1 MNEARKCISRR
12 LPPAQEFLNS
22 AIALCRSFDVNFDN
36 NFNILDASLVLSN
49 YRTLELE
56 GQAP

>member
-22 AIALCRSFDVNFDN
+22 AIALCRSFDVNFDTSRDQSTTDRHLTGN
-36 NFNILDASLVLSN
+36 S
-49 YRTLELE
+49 
-56 GQAP
+56 